1 MQFRVQTLV
10 CLWKPQPQGR
20 TPNCLLQSATVSEAC
35 AGLLLASPVV
45 KFIGKNLN
53 LEELIYV

>member
-1 MQFRVQTLV
+1 MGTPASRALRVYI
-10 CLWKPQPQGR
+10 WP
-20 TPNCLLQSATVSEAC
+20 A
-35 AGLLLASPVV
+35 PVV